1 MLFNVWHVTIF
12 PICEKVLTV
21 SNLDI
26 AYIARSMP
34 HMGNPNFEAEK
45 CIGYISLIVL
55 GTSLNYITS
64 RNVTLVTLS
73 YKDITATSVSGE
85 TIVTLLK

>member
-1 MLFNVWHVTIF
+1 M
-12 PICEKVLTV
+12 V

-45 CIGYISLIVL
+45 CIGYISL
-55 GTSLNYITS
+55 
-64 RNVTLVTLS
+64 
-73 YKDITATSVSGE
+73 
-85 TIVTLLK
+85 TIVHLRM

>member
-1 MLFNVWHVTIF
+1 
-12 PICEKVLTV
+12 
-21 SNLDI
+21 
-26 AYIARSMP
+26 MP
-34 HMGNPNFEAEK
+34 HMSNPNFEAEK
-45 CIGYISLIVL
+45 CIGYISLIVF